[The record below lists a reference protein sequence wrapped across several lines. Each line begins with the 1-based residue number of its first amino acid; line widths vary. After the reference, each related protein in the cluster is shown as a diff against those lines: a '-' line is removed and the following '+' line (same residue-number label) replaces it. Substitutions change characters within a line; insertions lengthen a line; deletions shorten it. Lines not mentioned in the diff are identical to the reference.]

1 MRYNVRKLNFQ
12 ANLCEAVEVA
22 LLWRLSFAMGSL
34 AKGCFQPLVN
44 RISIKTL
51 EK

>member
-1 MRYNVRKLNFQ
+1 
-12 ANLCEAVEVA
+12 
-22 LLWRLSFAMGSL
+22 MGSL
-34 AKGCFQPLVN
+34 AKDCFQPLMN

>member
-1 MRYNVRKLNFQ
+1 
-12 ANLCEAVEVA
+12 
-22 LLWRLSFAMGSL
+22 MGSL
-34 AKGCFQPLVN
+34 AKDGFQPIVN